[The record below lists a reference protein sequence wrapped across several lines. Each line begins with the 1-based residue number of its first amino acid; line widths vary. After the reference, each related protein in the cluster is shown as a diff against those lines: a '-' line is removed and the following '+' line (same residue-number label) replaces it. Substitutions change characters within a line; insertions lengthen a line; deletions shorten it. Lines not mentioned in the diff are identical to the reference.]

1 MCVCVCVCACA
12 CAYAHVCMTVDAL
25 CVSTYK
31 TVVVDNFALLHGTKS
46 YIFSYRTSHH
56 SNDVM

>member
-1 MCVCVCVCACA
+1 MCVCACVCVCACA
-12 CAYAHVCMTVDAL
+12 CAHVCMTVDAL

-46 YIFSYRTSHH
+46 YIQLLYITS
-56 SNDVM
+56 